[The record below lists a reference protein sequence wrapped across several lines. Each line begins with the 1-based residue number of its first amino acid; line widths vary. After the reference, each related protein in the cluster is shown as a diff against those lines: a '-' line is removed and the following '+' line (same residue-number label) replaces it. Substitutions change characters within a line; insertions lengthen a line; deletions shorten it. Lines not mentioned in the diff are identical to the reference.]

1 MSNQTPDS
9 SAPPLWPRCEIELA
23 NGRVVV
29 LFGPKT
35 LASIERESGMSSM
48 QFAEKFSDPK
58 TAPIFDVGLKIILGA
73 VKASIPG
80 MTEDL
85 LSERIIPGTFL
96 PIVQQIAEKW
106 GEAVGMSASPI
117 EAVDAPA
124 DPPKVGAA
132 SPSST

>member
-1 MSNQTPDS
+1 MSNQTPPP
-9 SAPPLWPRCEIELA
+9 SAPVLWPRCEIELA
-23 NGRVVV
+23 NGKVVV

-48 QFAEKFSDPK
+48 QFAEKFADPK
-58 TAPIFDVGLKIILGA
+58 TAPVFDVGLKIILGA
-73 VKASIPG
+73 VKASLPG

-85 LSERIIPGTFL
+85 LSERIKPGTFL

-106 GEAVGMSASPI
+106 GEAVAMAAAPI
-117 EAVDAPA
+117 EEGDAPA
-124 DPPKVGAA
+124 DPPKVDAA